1 MNVDDD
7 LATGSE
13 ERVEPAVQSE
23 NWLAEQIWLITLEEG
38 ADS

>member
-13 ERVEPAVQSE
+13 DGADAPRPSE
-23 NWLAEQIWLITLEEG
+23 DWLAEQIWLITLEEG
-38 ADS
+38 AES

>member
-1 MNVDDD
+1 MTVDDVETD
-7 LATGSE
+7 FE
-13 ERVEPAVQSE
+13 ESADAPRPSE